1 MKQNERLLVYAVT
14 GFLTLILV
22 IAVLFGGEQTNPA
35 KQQENSAKGLSD
47 LLEQTE
53 PEPAPSE
60 ETEADAL
67 VKQLEASKQLVQQ
80 PLIAKPQLDCE
91 IVERAIGFSVKDRTV
106 RWVTVKPGDGYER
119 LVRRWCG
126 DESYVEEARSL
137 NEDKVSLVAGTKVMV
152 PLVSDAELVRLI
164 EARAL
169 RTSSVA
175 SSGRTLGNDQGI
187 MSSGTGPQSDAGWP
201 TPSAST
207 VSASNP
213 SASTTSA
220 STPSASV
227 DMPGRSRPRSRA
239 SRVVADEGGRNPSVG
254 RGRTASTLGQ
264 IYKVKPDENLWTIAA
279 EIYGKG
285 SAGQKVREMKELNPG
300 LTDTIQIGQEIK
312 LPAKGE

>member
-14 GFLTLILV
+14 GFLALILV

-47 LLEQTE
+47 LLQQKE
-53 PEPAPSE
+53 PEPAPALIE

-67 VKQLEASKQLVQQ
+67 VQQLEASKQLVQQ
-80 PLIAKPQLDCE
+80 PLIAKPQLDYE
-91 IVERAIGFSVKDRTV
+91 IVERAIGLSVKDRTV

-164 EARAL
+164 EARAP

-187 MSSGTGPQSDAGWP
+187 MSSGTGPQSDAGLP
-201 TPSAST
+201 TA
-207 VSASNP
+207 

-220 STPSASV
+220 SV
-227 DMPGRSRPRSRA
+227 DVPGRSRPSSRA

>member
-14 GFLTLILV
+14 GFLALILV

-47 LLEQTE
+47 LLEQKE
-53 PEPAPSE
+53 PEPAPALPALALIE

-91 IVERAIGFSVKDRTV
+91 IVERAIGLSVKDRTV

-164 EARAL
+164 EARAP

-187 MSSGTGPQSDAGWP
+187 MSSGTGPESDAGWP
-201 TPSAST
+201 TP
-207 VSASNP
+207 
-213 SASTTSA
+213 SA

-227 DMPGRSRPRSRA
+227 DMPGRSRPSSRA